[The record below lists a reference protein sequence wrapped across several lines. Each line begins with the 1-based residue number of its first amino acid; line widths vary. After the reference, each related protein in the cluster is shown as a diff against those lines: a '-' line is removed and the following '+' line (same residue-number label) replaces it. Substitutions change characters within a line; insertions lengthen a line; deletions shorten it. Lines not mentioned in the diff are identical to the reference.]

1 MRNSRFIKV
10 ASATSATI
18 ALLAGTALAPAFAAD
33 DATAQV
39 VSAAAVSVGIPINL
53 PNGVLV
59 QTSPT
64 ATVVDD
70 GTAEGYITVAP
81 EDVQGLTP
89 ELKSGKT
96 QLNVGDTDSFFVDIA
111 KGGSTVSAL
120 QEPASIVGS
129 WTVSNPSVLNVG
141 TDNTVIASAPGT
153 ATLTFTPTSV
163 SGEAVSADARPL
175 TVEVTVI
182 AEVEETPAPVETA
195 VSAPAESETPAPV
208 VTEAPAPVATETS
221 APVETEV
228 SAPAATEVPVAAV
241 PEAPVAAAPA
251 AEAPAPSSTS
261 LYENCA
267 DVHAQVGHSLHDGD
281 AGYEAKLDRDGDGE
295 ACELNPDYENADSA
309 LTEDGTYASH
319 NPANGTYYVNDSYS
333 AESNRETLA
342 NTGFG
347 SLGIFAGGM
356 TLLGAGATAVIVS
369 RRKSQA

>member
-39 VSAAAVSVGIPINL
+39 VSATAAVSVGTPINL
-53 PNGVLV
+53 PDGVLV

-64 ATVVDD
+64 ATVADD
-70 GTAEGYITVAP
+70 GTAEGYTTVAP

-129 WTVSNPSVLNVG
+129 WTVSNPSVLSVG

-182 AEVEETPAPVETA
+182 AEMEETPAPVETAVSAPVETA

-208 VTEAPAPVATETS
+208 AIEAPPPWQS
-221 APVETEV
+221 
-228 SAPAATEVPVAAV
+228 
-241 PEAPVAAAPA
+241 
-251 AEAPAPSSTS
+251 
-261 LYENCA
+261 
-267 DVHAQVGHSLHDGD
+267 
-281 AGYEAKLDRDGDGE
+281 R
-295 ACELNPDYENADSA
+295 
-309 LTEDGTYASH
+309 
-319 NPANGTYYVNDSYS
+319 
-333 AESNRETLA
+333 
-342 NTGFG
+342 
-347 SLGIFAGGM
+347 
-356 TLLGAGATAVIVS
+356 LLPL
-369 RRKSQA
+369 